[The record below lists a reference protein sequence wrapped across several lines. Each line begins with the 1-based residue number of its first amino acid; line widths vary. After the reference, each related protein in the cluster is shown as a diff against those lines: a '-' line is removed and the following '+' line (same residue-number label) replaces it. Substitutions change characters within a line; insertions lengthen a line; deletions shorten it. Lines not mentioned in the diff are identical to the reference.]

1 MGKILSVDYGKKRIG
16 FALSDIERKFSF
28 PLIVLENK
36 NFSYVLSYIKEII
49 TEHEVDLIIIGLPF
63 NMPEYKNQ
71 TNLKS
76 KMAIEIENFVNNLK
90 NEIRISIEIV
100 DERLSSFMA
109 GEKLKEAGLSAKKI
123 KEVIDKEAARFL
135 LENYIESLIN

>member
-36 NFSYVLSYIKEII
+36 NFSYVLSCIKEII